1 MWILA
6 SQKEVDFI
14 HAVASHSI
22 RPLNSQY
29 CEVKKCKL
37 KMFSFFFETPAFT
50 LGAAIGLV
58 WGPCLTSSKAFQIKL
73 ADGFFEAF
81 VVLLGTTYVLLF
93 PPSLGKISR
102 TVAVERR
109 GCNSGDAQWSQSR
122 SLTSF
127 IGLLVL
133 CSP

>member
-1 MWILA
+1 M

-14 HAVASHSI
+14 HAVASHRF

-37 KMFSFFFETPAFT
+37 KMFSFFFAPAFT

-58 WGPCLTSSKAFQIKL
+58 WGPCLTSSKAFQVKL
-73 ADGFFEAF
+73 ADRLFEGF
-81 VVLLGTTYVLLF
+81 VVLLGTTYILLS